1 MTIID
6 TPRLRLRPWRA
17 TDAPHLYEL
26 AKDPRIG
33 LACGWAP
40 HTSIEDAHQ
49 ALSTVLSS
57 PETYA
62 VTQLNGGE
70 LVGAI
75 GLRIDDPDVPGVADL
90 GYWIGSPYW
99 GRGYATE
106 AGAAIVERAK
116 TLGMTMLTLGY
127 FDGNDASR
135 RVADKLHFSWI
146 ERDENVEFPLIN
158 RHLTLHRMT
167 LQLASR

>member
-6 TPRLRLRPWRA
+6 TARLRLRPWRA
-17 TDAPHLYEL
+17 ADAPDLYEL

-40 HTSIEDAHQ
+40 HTSIEDAQQ
-49 ALSTVLSS
+49 ALSTVLAS

-106 AGAAIVERAK
+106 AGHAIIGRARELGVK
-116 TLGMTMLTLGY
+116 TIVLKY
-127 FDGNDASR
+127 FDGNSASR
-135 RVADKLHFSWI
+135 RVSEKLGFAWRSR
-146 ERDENVEFPLIN
+146 EEGVEYPLIGK
-158 RHLTLHRMT
+158 RLTVHRT
-167 LQLASR
+167 ELVLSGH

>member
-6 TPRLRLRPWRA
+6 TARLRLRPWRD
-17 TDAPHLYEL
+17 TDAPRLYEL

-33 LACGWAP
+33 LACGWPP

-62 VTQLNGGE
+62 VTQLNGGD

-75 GLRIDDPDVPGVADL
+75 GLRTENPDEPGVADL

-106 AGAAIVERAK
+106 AGTAIIERAK

-127 FDGNDASR
+127 FDGNEASR
-135 RVADKLHFSWI
+135 RVAEKLHFSWI
-146 ERDENVEFPLIN
+146 GRDEDVDFPLIN
-158 RHLTLHRMT
+158 RRHSLHRMT
-167 LQLASR
+167 LPLASR

>member
-6 TPRLRLRPWRA
+6 TARLRLRPWRA

-57 PETYA
+57 SETYA

-106 AGAAIVERAK
+106 AGHAIIGRARELGVK
-116 TLGMTMLTLGY
+116 TIVLKY
-127 FDGNDASR
+127 FDGNSASR
-135 RVADKLHFSWI
+135 RVSEKLGFAWRSR
-146 ERDENVEFPLIN
+146 EEGVEYPLIGK
-158 RHLTLHRMT
+158 RLTVHRT
-167 LQLASR
+167 ELVFSGR